1 MDFSRG
7 PKVNIPNMF
16 ILGAAKAGTTT
27 LYNLLKQ
34 HPQVFLSFDKEPMFF
49 SRDDYYSRGI
59 EWYIDTFFKNSGE
72 FTIRSEATPHY
83 LYWAKKVSARIH
95 AVYASQPMKF
105 LVILRN
111 PIQRAYSWYWNMVSE
126 GRESLSFLDALL
138 AEERRIRE
146 NWRELEYYGS
156 MQYGYYH
163 GGCYAT
169 QLQFFFDDFPPES
182 FLILLQEDLMRDQK
196 AIMIKTFEFLN
207 INSEMVVE
215 PIVSNPSAMPRS
227 RILHNM
233 IRNPSLLKN
242 VVKKIFPAEFLHKI
256 KSEFFTINM
265 KRFQYPEMG
274 SKEYIYLREKFA
286 LEITKLSNLI
296 GRDLS
301 DW

>member
-95 AVYASQPMKF
+95 AVYASQPIKF

-146 NWRELEYYGS
+146 NWR
-156 MQYGYYH
+156 
-163 GGCYAT
+163 
-169 QLQFFFDDFPPES
+169 
-182 FLILLQEDLMRDQK
+182 
-196 AIMIKTFEFLN
+196 
-207 INSEMVVE
+207 
-215 PIVSNPSAMPRS
+215 
-227 RILHNM
+227 
-233 IRNPSLLKN
+233 
-242 VVKKIFPAEFLHKI
+242 
-256 KSEFFTINM
+256 
-265 KRFQYPEMG
+265 
-274 SKEYIYLREKFA
+274 
-286 LEITKLSNLI
+286 
-296 GRDLS
+296 
-301 DW
+301 